1 MRPLGKGGGIL
12 IPRIRICRFLFFMSG
27 GHNGWEA
34 LYEKGKLISMMRLFN
49 PMRHGAI
56 GVGGKFVIVASVPF
70 GGWGAPAANSGG
82 NIKKSILI
90 YYSNFKLARS

>member
-1 MRPLGKGGGIL
+1 
-12 IPRIRICRFLFFMSG
+12 MSG

-49 PMRHGAI
+49 PMHLGAI
-56 GVGGKFVIVASVPF
+56 GVGGSKFVIVPSVPF
-70 GGWGAPAANSGG
+70 GGWGCARG
-82 NIKKSILI
+82 KFWREREKYLYKSILI

>member
-1 MRPLGKGGGIL
+1 MRPLGKGGSIL

-56 GVGGKFVIVASVPF
+56 GVGGSKFVIVASVPF
-70 GGWGAPAANSGG
+70 GGWGRARGKFVENSGG
-82 NIKKSILI
+82 NLKVS
-90 YYSNFKLARS
+90 F